1 GAEPPLL
8 LSAQEDVGRGGEIVA
23 ESEVLIDDLDAF
35 AARLDRLAEMH
46 RLARD
51 LQLAAAR
58 RKISGDDLDQS
69 RLAGAIVA
77 HQPDDLS
84 RLHREID
91 AGKRL
96 DGAEMLADVAQRK
109 D

>member
-1 GAEPPLL
+1 MHQPIVEQLERAEPALFLAPE
-8 LSAQEDVGRGGEIVA
+8 EDVGRGGEIVA

-51 LQLAAAR
+51 LQLAAAP
-58 RKISGDDLDQS
+58 RKISGDDLYQS
-69 RLAGAIVA
+69 RPSGAIVA
-77 HQPDDLS
+77 HHPHRLS

-91 AGKRL
+91 SRTP
-96 DGAEMLADVAQRK
+96 
-109 D
+109 